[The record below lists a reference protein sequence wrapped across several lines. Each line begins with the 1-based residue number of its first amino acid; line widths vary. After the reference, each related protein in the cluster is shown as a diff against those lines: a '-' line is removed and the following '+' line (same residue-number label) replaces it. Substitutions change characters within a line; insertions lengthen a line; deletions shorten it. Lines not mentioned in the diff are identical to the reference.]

1 MVDMS
6 NDEKVADEL
15 FLQATGPDAGNLEV
29 ALGKTSEA
37 LVRYRHL
44 AAAVGD
50 GRLDAKIAAA
60 LQYLSTLHAC
70 LEQNE
75 EAERECVEAL
85 DMFRRLETEVPGEF
99 EDTIALS
106 LCILG
111 GLHEGSDDANKS
123 RKDLSV
129 REYSEALS
137 IYRRL
142 AERSHEEFDK
152 EVARLLRKLSELH
165 RRLGEEDKGGQ
176 EYAESAK
183 LFRRLGME
191 DE

>member
-37 LVRYRHL
+37 LERYRRL
-44 AAAVGD
+44 AAAVCD

-60 LQYLSTLHAC
+60 LQYLATLHAR

-75 EAERECVEAL
+75 EAERECAEAL
-85 DMFRRLETEVPGEF
+85 EMFRRLEAARPGEF
-99 EDTIALS
+99 GDAIALS
-106 LCILG
+106 LCVLG
-111 GLHEGSDDANKS
+111 GLHEDSTDDDTE
-123 RKDLSV
+123 RKESSV

-142 AERSHEEFDK
+142 AERSQEECDK
-152 EVARLLRKLSELH
+152 EVARLVRKLSELH